1 MKNLLATFTELRFP
15 KPLKSI
21 FVVNPVHVVY
31 EVMDAPG
38 DRNSLFSSAAYATLS
53 GHLAGEERVT
63 VRKGAK
69 DEVEVEIVFF
79 SRSTRST
86 LG

>member
-1 MKNLLATFTELRFP
+1 
-15 KPLKSI
+15 
-21 FVVNPVHVVY
+21 
-31 EVMDAPG
+31 MDAPG
-38 DRNSLFSSAAYATLS
+38 ARNSLFSSAAYATLS